1 MVSLS
6 PAAVQELRRLQRKQ
20 SASGVALRLG
30 VQPSQCAGVA
40 YQMKF
45 DTSQPGDR
53 VYEADGFEV
62 VIDADSLP
70 FLEGL
75 TLDYS
80 EDLMGGGFRFHN
92 PNAARTCGCGNSFA
106 LKTAGSDSLIH

>member
-20 SASGVALRLG
+20 SRSGAALRLG
-30 VQPSQCAGVA
+30 VQPSQCAEMA

-45 DTSQPGDR
+45 DASQPGDR
-53 VYEADGFEV
+53 IYEASGFEV
-62 VIDADSLP
+62 VIDPESLP

-92 PNAARTCGCGNSFA
+92 PNAAQTCGCGNSFS
-106 LKTAGSDSLIH
+106 LKPA